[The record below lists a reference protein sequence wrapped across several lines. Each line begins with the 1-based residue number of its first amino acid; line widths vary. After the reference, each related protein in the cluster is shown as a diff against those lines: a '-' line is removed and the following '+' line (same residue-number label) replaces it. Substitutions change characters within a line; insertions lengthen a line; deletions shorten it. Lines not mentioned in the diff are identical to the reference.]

1 MDIKILMLIK
11 ESFFIAAESLLAYK
25 IVSFY
30 GAASRS
36 SLFKK
41 IWFWYFIL
49 IIHDFCWFGSVC
61 YKTSY
66 RLWFSDVPQPTYL
79 FLARLVLL
87 VWPLIIFL
95 QVHCYERLLDA
106 HWKPQKRHYIFC
118 AFTLGLVGYFGYCF
132 FIREPISSNPWLYF
146 DPFCNLLA
154 RSFIMVLKI
163 TTLIWGIQKIL
174 IDPSVPTIVRQQAKL
189 IFGLIFL
196 PAILTQPVWILQK
209 YGVLPQNDIAFE
221 CFTFFI
227 TMCVMGSAY
236 YAAFKLFSLR
246 AFNAC
251 PAVQEFF
258 PKSFSSNLSAIT
270 HQIRQSTSL
279 QDLSFHTKTFFDK
292 AFGIDTADVTLYIR
306 RTNHERNLEAAKA
319 VKTLEAVEK
328 MYSDKSGAEDSR
340 YAKIKNKRFVLRA
353 EVEYDELYNDDKDAQ
368 VLRTFMEEINAEA
381 FFPIQGEDN
390 LVGYIIVA
398 RNIKSDKL
406 ITVNEVDSMLTYVD
420 HISHVIEQKQQM
432 SPKILEQESAAH
444 AHNALQYLRERELC
458 FEGMRTMMRAETSEV
473 ASMIFMKERCLQIA
487 NVEGAKLLGLP
498 EKTNIITSDA
508 FVAPI
513 KQLIYD
519 FKRFKK
525 ERSIVV
531 HDPSGNPL
539 RLSVMRGTKQSNA
552 VVIVTRPA
560 VPTLFNFPSFP
571 SMHDCSNWGYAV
583 FLLTTASGKAIQNFI
598 PATYGALFDFKI
610 KLLQAILRRRPI
622 LLQGSEEDVQ
632 CLVQIIHEICTH
644 AQYQKISPK
653 EPEQLQEVY
662 AQIFG
667 APALTEGQGVT
678 GALADLGTSGT
689 LFIEHV
695 DRLSQT
701 TQQALAEFMSTGF
714 YTVLVPN
721 KRLNSS
727 NALIIY
733 SSQADLKELVELKS
747 FSEALYVE
755 LTKNQ
760 LVLPTLASLP
770 EDQLKDLLKG
780 ISRQTGAEEN
790 CAKEITAGKLPTSIC
805 KLRQRVE
812 ESLKSK
818 QPVKNIVAV
827 PSFNLA
833 DPISMLEHAR
843 RLGKAAL
850 KDKQLMSALYD
861 HFKSC
866 SQIAELLE
874 VDRATVFRWC
884 KKHQIGD
891 YAPGAL
897 QKPGPA

>member
-1 MDIKILMLIK
+1 MLIK
-11 ESFFIAAESLLAYK
+11 ESVFIAAEIFLTYK
-25 IVSFY
+25 MVYFFRE
-30 GAASRS
+30 ASRS

-49 IIHDFCWFGSVC
+49 IIHDFCWFGLVA
-61 YKTSY
+61 YKASY
-66 RLWFSDVPQPTYL
+66 RLWVSDTPQPAYL
-79 FLARLVLL
+79 FLAQLVFL
-87 VWPLIIFL
+87 VWPLVIFL

-106 HWKPQKRHYIFC
+106 HWKPQMRHYILGT
-118 AFTLGLVGYFGYCF
+118 FTLGLVGYFGYCF
-132 FIREPISSNPWLYF
+132 FIRESISTTPWRYY

-154 RSFIMVLKI
+154 RSFIMVLKS

-174 IDPSVPTIVRQQAKL
+174 IAPSVPTIVRQQAKL

-227 TMCVMGSAY
+227 TIYVMGSAY

-246 AFNAC
+246 LFNAC
-251 PAVQEFF
+251 SAVQEFF

-292 AFGIDTADVTLYIR
+292 AFGIDGSSVTLYIR
-306 RTNHERNLEAAKA
+306 PTNHERNLEAARA
-319 VKTLEAVEK
+319 VKTLEVVEE
-328 MYSDKSGAEDSR
+328 MYSDKSGAGNSLSAQIQQR
-340 YAKIKNKRFVLRA
+340 RFVLRA

-368 VLRTFMEEINAEA
+368 ALRAFMEEINAEA
-381 FFPIQGEDN
+381 FLPIYGEEN
-390 LVGYIIVA
+390 LVGYIVIA
-398 RNIKSDKL
+398 HTIKSDKL
-406 ITVNEVDSMLTYVD
+406 ITANEVDSMLTYVD

-432 SPKILEQESAAH
+432 SPKILEKESAAH
-444 AHNALQYLRERELC
+444 AHDALQYLRERELC
-458 FEGMRTMMRAETSEV
+458 FEGMRTMMRAETTEA
-473 ASMIFMKERCLQIA
+473 ASMIFMKERCLRVA
-487 NVEGAKLLGLP
+487 SAEGAKLLGLP
-498 EKTNIITSDA
+498 EKTNIITSNT
-508 FVAPI
+508 FVQPI
-513 KQLIYD
+513 KQLMCD

-525 ERSIVV
+525 ERSIVL
-531 HDPSGNPL
+531 HDPCGNPL
-539 RLSVMRGTKQSNA
+539 RLSVMRDTKQSNA
-552 VVIVTRPA
+552 VVLATRPA
-560 VPTLFNFPSFP
+560 VSELFNFPSFP
-571 SMHDCSNWGYAV
+571 SMRDCSNWGYAV

-598 PATYGALFDFKI
+598 PATYGVLFDFKI

-622 LLQGSEEDVQ
+622 LLQGAEDDIQ
-632 CLVQIIHEICTH
+632 SLIQIIHEICAH

-653 EPEQLQEVY
+653 EPEQQQEIY

-678 GALADLGTSGT
+678 GALADLGASGT
-689 LFIEHV
+689 LFIEDV
-695 DRLSQT
+695 DLLSLA
-701 TQQALAEFMSTGF
+701 TQETLAEFMSTGF
-714 YTVLVPN
+714 YTVHVPN

-727 NALIIY
+727 NALIIC
-733 SSQADLKELVELKS
+733 SSQVDLKELVELKG
-747 FSEALYVE
+747 FSAELYNE
-755 LTKNQ
+755 LTKNY
-760 LVLPTLASLP
+760 LVIPALTSLA
-770 EDQLKDLLKG
+770 EDQLTDLIKS
-780 ISRQTGAEEN
+780 IFRQAGAEEN
-790 CAKEITAGKLPTSIC
+790 STGEITTGKLPASLC
-805 KLRQRVE
+805 KLRQRVQE
-812 ESLKSK
+812 YLKSK
-818 QPVKNIVAV
+818 QPDKKIVAIPLV
-827 PSFNLA
+827 DLTNPN
-833 DPISMLEHAR
+833 SMLEHAR

-866 SQIAELLE
+866 AQIAEHLE

-884 KKHQIGD
+884 KKHQIGE